1 MPPVLSTLMWT
12 DDKFIL
18 PMLKFFRELPQ
29 FFKRNGIEEI
39 IIYGGFL
46 RDYISGIQ
54 ASDIDIRIVGNFSNF
69 VQRHDGQYE
78 SVLKDYFIT
87 WLLENGFEV
96 VRTQTNLVQF
106 QKSDYGSSEPCI
118 STKTSEMKSTIIAP
132 QELDGFLKGPVKA
145 VSEHFELVFTVT
157 KGGIEYVL
165 KFDISMYE
173 TPLEKNQTI
182 ADVDSLYLGITH
194 STELPKETEEAE
206 EAENSLKNWFK
217 ENVETFSPSL
227 KKEDIMKHLENRM
240 MLLTSCFDDKSIP
253 RITKMIRR
261 GWKFSNSNQRKMVHP
276 FLSSFLEGLKSL
288 EDTMNLD
295 ERKNN
300 ILAYEE
306 ALMLIDEEEKTHD
319 EEKTEHHSDDE
330 SNHSDDESY
339 HYEDESNHSDDESY
353 HYEEESN
360 HSDDES

>member
-1 MPPVLSTLMWT
+1 MPSVHPTLILS

-18 PMLKFFRELPQ
+18 SMLKFFRELHELQ
-29 FFKRNGIEEI
+29 KGLDEI

-78 SVLKDYFIT
+78 SVLKDDFII
-87 WLLENGFEV
+87 WLLVNGFKV

-118 STKTSEMKSTIIAP
+118 STKTSEMKSNIIAP

-173 TPLEKNQTI
+173 IPLEKNQTI
-182 ADVDSLYLGITH
+182 ADVDSLYLPITP

-206 EAENSLKNWFK
+206 EAENYLKNWFK
-217 ENVETFSPSL
+217 DNVETFSPSH
-227 KKEDIMKHLENRM
+227 KKEDIMEHLENKM
-240 MLLTSCFDDKSIP
+240 MLLTSCVDDKSIP
-253 RITKMIRR
+253 RIIKMILRE
-261 GWKFSNSNQRKMVHP
+261 WNFSNMNQKKNVHY
-276 FLSSFLEGLKSL
+276 FLSSFLESLKSSD
-288 EDTMNLD
+288 DTMTLVRDYNLLD
-295 ERKNN
+295 
-300 ILAYEE
+300 YEE
-306 ALMLIDEEEKTHD
+306 ALHLIDA
-319 EEKTEHHSDDE
+319 
-330 SNHSDDESY
+330 
-339 HYEDESNHSDDESY
+339 
-353 HYEEESN
+353 
-360 HSDDES
+360 